1 MDYYFE
7 IAEHYIKI
15 SQLDGNIPL
24 LSLLP
29 SFQPFLCDVVSDE
42 ELLFSFT
49 IDNHLK
55 AVDKNRR
62 HPIRTFDTG
71 NGDTVVDKL
80 SDGGYQYVVK
90 NINRDACALLIC
102 DKDFRTCSCAL
113 NGSLNMQ
120 SFGLNNALMLTMAF
134 AGSKRDT
141 VLIHASLVRNN
152 NYGYAFIA
160 KSGTGKST
168 HVSLWLR
175 FIPDCDL
182 MNDDNPIIRLINRTP
197 YIYGSPWSG
206 KTPCYRKVKAR
217 LGAITQIARAREN
230 SIERLSVVNAF
241 ATLLPSCSSMKWDA
255 DIFNHICSIVS
266 DIMAKTPIYTLHCRA
281 DRHAAELSHQ
291 TIAAE

>member
-24 LSLLP
+24 LRLLP
-29 SFQPFLCDVVSDE
+29 SFQPFLCDAVSDE

-55 AVDKNRR
+55 AVDKSRR

-152 NYGYAFIA
+152 DYGYAFIA

-182 MNDDNPIIRLINRTP
+182 MNDDNPIIRLINGTP

-266 DIMAKTPIYTLHCRA
+266 DIMAQTPIYTLHCRA
-281 DRHAAELSHQ
+281 DRHAADLCHQ
-291 TIAAE
+291 TITAE

>member
-55 AVDKNRR
+55 AVDKSRR

-90 NINRDACALLIC
+90 NINKDACALLIC

-134 AGSKRDT
+134 AGSKCDT

-182 MNDDNPIIRLINRTP
+182 MNDDNPIIRLINGTP

-255 DIFNHICSIVS
+255 EIFNHICSIVS
-266 DIMAKTPIYTLHCRA
+266 DIMAQTPIYTLHCRA
-281 DRHAAELSHQ
+281 DRHAAELCHQ
-291 TIAAE
+291 TIATE

>member
-55 AVDKNRR
+55 AVDKSRR

-134 AGSKRDT
+134 AGSRRDT

-168 HVSLWLR
+168 HVSLWLC

-182 MNDDNPIIRLINRTP
+182 MNDDNPIIRLINGTP

-266 DIMAKTPIYTLHCRA
+266 DIMAQTPIYTLHCRA
-281 DRHAAELSHQ
+281 DRHAAELCHQ